1 MSKPLLASSASNGV
15 NAMRSRSRFS
25 SQRGFSLIEIMIT
38 VVIIAVL
45 AGIAMASYSW
55 AMIKARRSAAAGCV
69 QESAQYME
77 RFHTTN
83 MSYVNADGSAPALP
97 ACSADVN
104 RFYTVSMAASSATG
118 FSITAVPIAGSPQA
132 RDTECAT
139 LQIDQQGARSASGTL
154 SATPEK
160 CW

>member
-1 MSKPLLASSASNGV
+1 MSALSSNVPPIHRSHG
-15 NAMRSRSRFS
+15 MRNRRFS

-69 QESAQYME
+69 QEAAQYME

-97 ACSADVN
+97 ACSADVTN
-104 RFYTVSMAASSATG
+104 FYTVSLASSSATS
-118 FSITAVPIAGSPQA
+118 FTITAVPIAGKPQA
-132 RDTECAT
+132 KDRECAT
-139 LQIDQQGARSASGTL
+139 LQIDQRGTRSASGTL
-154 SATPEK
+154 SSTPAK

>member
-1 MSKPLLASSASNGV
+1 
-15 NAMRSRSRFS
+15 MRSRRFS

-69 QESAQYME
+69 QEAAQYME

-83 MSYVNADGSAPALP
+83 MSYVNADGSAPTLP
-97 ACSADVN
+97 ACSADVTN
-104 RFYTVSMAASSATG
+104 FYTVSLASSNATS
-118 FSITAVPIAGSPQA
+118 FTITAVPIAGKPQA
-132 RDTECAT
+132 RDTQCAT
-139 LQIDQQGARSASGTL
+139 LQINQLGTRTASGSL
-154 SATPEK
+154 SATPGK

>member
-1 MSKPLLASSASNGV
+1 
-15 NAMRSRSRFS
+15 MRSRRRFS

-38 VVIIAVL
+38 VVIIAIL

-69 QESAQYME
+69 QEAAQYME

-83 MSYVNADGSAPALP
+83 MSYVNADSSAPTLP
-97 ACSADVN
+97 ACSADVTS
-104 RFYTVSMAASSATG
+104 FYTVSLASSNATS
-118 FSITAVPIAGSPQA
+118 FSITAAPIAGKPQA
-132 RDTECAT
+132 SDTECAT
-139 LQIDQQGARSASGTL
+139 LQINQLGTRTASGSL

>member
-1 MSKPLLASSASNGV
+1 
-15 NAMRSRSRFS
+15 MRSRGRFS
-25 SQRGFSLIEIMIT
+25 TQRGFSLIEIMIT

-69 QESAQYME
+69 QEAAQYME

-97 ACSADVN
+97 ACSADVTT
-104 RFYTVSMAASSATG
+104 FYTVSLASSSATA
-118 FSITAVPIAGSPQA
+118 FSITAVPIPGKPQA
-132 RDTECAT
+132 KDAECAT
-139 LQIDQQGARSASGTL
+139 LQIDERGARGASGSL
-154 SATPEK
+154 SATPQK